1 MAETLADLVVE
12 VHADMSKVKPEV
24 EAGARRAGQSG
35 GESLGDG
42 ITENAAKHIESDK
55 GGRIEKSG
63 KKSAE
68 KFGKGFEGGLA
79 GTFTKTAATMAS
91 KFTLIGVAAAAAA
104 PGVLQLA
111 SALAPAAGLLTVLP
125 AAMGAVKVATGVLKV
140 AVLGVGE
147 AITAGFGDDPKA
159 ATKALDGLSGS
170 ARTFAKE
177 VIGLRGPIN
186 AIKSDIQGR
195 FFLPL
200 VNDVKPLASL
210 YLPLMRKE
218 LGNIAGPLGG
228 LGEQLAK
235 SASSGQAFRAVQ
247 ALLQNTGLTAVKLR
261 GAIDPLIQAFAAL
274 ISSTAPELPKLAGGL
289 AAMATKV
296 GAFIEEASKTG
307 KVTAAFAAAKQVV
320 GDLGSILYNV
330 GSVVVSVYKASSS
343 AGNNLLGNLKA
354 ITGQAAAFFQS
365 AQGAGALTSV
375 FGTLAAL
382 GGALRT
388 GLGAVLPAVAES
400 IKVLAPA
407 VAGLAGPASQLIV
420 ALAPL
425 LPLVAGMTAAIIHGL
440 TPAISALAGYL
451 TRNETVVKVLAT
463 ALLIG
468 VGAFKA
474 YQLWTVAST
483 TATTVWAIATGV
495 GGAAAAEASVGVT
508 LLGGALKVAMGPIGI
523 VIGALTLLGAGLVLL
538 YKHNE
543 TFRNFVNAAWKE
555 IQVVVA
561 GVVSWFQNTAAPVLK
576 KVWDVIAAGATW
588 LWKNILVPSF
598 NGIAAVVKLTIAI
611 VSAEIR
617 AINAVFRNVIA
628 PTVTWLWKTVVVPS
642 FKGVSAAVELA
653 IAIVKFHLNAMV
665 GVFKNV
671 VAPAVTWLW
680 KNIVKPSFDSIAGAT
695 KAMWD
700 FVRPIL
706 AALGDFV
713 EKRLVKSF
721 QAAVGGIKKAWSL
734 VQDAAKIPVTF
745 VVRNVI
751 NPLIGGFNKL
761 AGAFG
766 TTKIEPIG
774 GFAKG
779 GRIPGAGSAVD
790 DRMGSLVD
798 KRGKLLGAITVA
810 SGEFIVNAKDTAR
823 ALPLLKWINAGMK
836 GGPMSAAARIGRPMA
851 ERPGDGSE
859 GWAFAKGGLVGFLD
873 NIWDTISDPAKA
885 ITGPVNSL
893 LGKIPGSGML
903 KDVLVGMG
911 KKLSSGLVSWLGSN
925 SGSTN
930 LGTGTI
936 SAGGNLGKAMR
947 FVAAQNGKP
956 YVWASAGPGGYD
968 CSGIVS
974 AAWNI
979 LHGRSPYQHT
989 FSTESLPGSFFP
1001 KSGPGGLLT
1010 AGWAHPGQK
1019 GASANV
1025 GHMGGQFVGGMSF
1038 ESTGSRGVHIN
1049 SGRRPS
1055 DFAHQGHF
1063 AGGGIA
1069 QVARADF
1076 GSVTLRRG
1084 WNMIENATGA
1094 PEPLSTGNDDVIALL
1109 RQLIEVTAANPAGY
1123 ARAMGGTSTG
1133 LLREA
1138 RRR

>member
-1 MAETLADLVVE
+1 MAETLADLVLE
-12 VHADMSKVKPEV
+12 VHADMSGVKPEV
-24 EAGARRAGQSG
+24 EAAARRAGNSG
-35 GESLGDG
+35 GEALGDG
-42 ITENAAKHIESDK
+42 ISTSAAKRIEEDK

-63 KKSAE
+63 RSSAE
-68 KFGKGFEGGLA
+68 KFGKGFNDGFTA
-79 GTFTKTAATMAS
+79 TFAKTAATMAS
-91 KFTLIGVAAAAAA
+91 RFTLMGSAAAAAA
-104 PGVLQLA
+104 PGVLQLVG
-111 SALAPAAGLLTVLP
+111 ALAPAAGLITILP
-125 AAMGAVKVATGVLKV
+125 AAMGAVKVASGVLKL
-140 AVLGVGE
+140 AVMGVGD
-147 AITAGFGDDPKA
+147 AIKSGFGDDPKA
-159 ATKALDGLSGS
+159 ATKALDQLSGS
-170 ARTFAKE
+170 ARLFAKDI
-177 VIGLRGPIN
+177 IGLKGPLSE
-186 AIKSDIQGR
+186 IKKDVSDR

-200 VNDVKPLASL
+200 INDVKPLANL
-210 YLPLMRKE
+210 YLPLMRQE

-235 SASSGQAFRAVQ
+235 SAGQGVAFKAVQ
-247 ALLQNTGLTAVKLR
+247 SLLQNTGKAAVELR
-261 GAIDPLIQAFAAL
+261 YTIDPLVTAFAAL
-274 ISSTAPELPKLAGGL
+274 ISATAPELPKLAYGL
-289 AAMATKV
+289 SDMAGRV
-296 GAFIEEASKTG
+296 GYFIEEASKTG

-320 GDLGSILYNV
+320 GDLGGILGNIGSIVL
-330 GSVVVSVYKASSS
+330 SVYKASSA
-343 AGNNLLGNLKA
+343 AGNNLLGNLRE
-354 ITGQAAAFFQS
+354 ITGQAAAFFQT

-375 FGTLAAL
+375 FGTLATL

-407 VAGLAGPASQLIV
+407 VAALAGPASQLIV

-425 LPLVAGMTAAIIHGL
+425 LPLAAGLTATILRGL
-440 TPAISALAGYL
+440 TPAITALAGYL
-451 TRNETVVKVLAT
+451 AKNEGVVKALAT

-468 VGAFKA
+468 VAAFKT
-474 YQLWTVAST
+474 YQLWTAAST
-483 TATTVWAIATGV
+483 TATTVWAIATGA
-495 GGAAAAEASVGVT
+495 GGTAAAGASVGVT
-508 LLGGALKVAMGPIGI
+508 LLGTALKVAMGPIGL

-538 YKHNE
+538 YKKNE
-543 TFRNFVNAAWKE
+543 TFRNFVNAAWRE
-555 IQVVVA
+555 IQVVV
-561 GVVSWFQNTAAPVLK
+561 GKVVDWFVGTALPFLR
-576 KVWDVIAAGATW
+576 KVWDGIAAGATY
-588 LWKNILVPSF
+588 LWKNVIVPVWSGISAAVKVGIGIVQGQMNAIVALWKNVVGPAVSFLWKNVIVPAF
-598 NGIAAVVKLTIAI
+598 NGISAVVKLNIAI
-611 VSAEIR
+611 LRVS
-617 AINAVFRNVIA
+617 
-628 PTVTWLWKTVVVPS
+628 LD
-642 FKGVSAAVELA
+642 G
-653 IAIVKFHLNAMV
+653 IVAFFQKVL
-665 GVFKNV
+665 G
-671 VAPAVTWLW
+671 PAVTYLW
-680 KNIVKPSFDSIAGAT
+680 KKAFKPAFDDIKTIIKGA
-695 KAMWD
+695 WD
-700 FVRPIL
+700 YVRPIL
-706 AALGDFV
+706 SALGDFV

-721 QAAVGGIKKAWSL
+721 QTAVAGIKKAWDA
-734 VQDAAKIPVTF
+734 VKEAAKTPVTF

-766 TTKIEPIG
+766 TQKIEPIG

-790 DRMGSLVD
+790 DRMGNLVD

-823 ALPLLKWINAGMK
+823 ALPLLNWINKGMK
-836 GGPMSAAARIGRPMA
+836 GGPLAAAGRLGRPVT

-873 NIWDTISDPAKA
+873 NVWDAISDPAKA
-885 ITGPVNSL
+885 ITAPINSL

-925 SGSTN
+925 SGSSN

-936 SAGGNLGKAMR
+936 TAGGNLGKAMR
-947 FVAAQNGKP
+947 FVQAQNGKP

-979 LHGRSPYQHT
+979 LHGRSPYNHT
-989 FSTESLPGSFFP
+989 FSTGSLPGGFFP

-1010 AGWAHPGQK
+1010 AGWAHPGQR
-1019 GASANV
+1019 GASASV

-1094 PEPLSTGNDDVIALL
+1094 PEPLSTGNDDVLSLL
-1109 RQLIEVTAANPAGY
+1109 RQLIEVTAANPSGY